1 MLNITDLEKGDA
13 SQAISKQNRQLYI
26 LMELLKPVVNENFI
40 ISANSISMAKK
51 LGKNS
56 LEKTRITNEIGI
68 FGALVQ

>member
-1 MLNITDLEKGDA
+1 MLHITDLEKDNA

-26 LMELLKPVVNENFI
+26 LMELLNPVVNENFI